1 MNHRIFERTLRSL
14 VFRGAC
20 PFECREVINPLQIFV
35 LKGRLGVEGLSAAS
49 STPSKVLGTANR
61 ILDGLLSG
69 VIVNIYVARADLE
82 GAGRG
87 LVKALPAHSFYLTSN
102 RVGLP
107 AELKHINKRRKR
119 N

>member
-1 MNHRIFERTLRSL
+1 MSVVKSSTP
-14 VFRGAC
+14 FR
-20 PFECREVINPLQIFV
+20 IFV

-87 LVKALPAHSFYLTSN
+87 LVKPY
-102 RVGLP
+102 
-107 AELKHINKRRKR
+107 RRILSI
-119 N
+119 